1 MEIKDL
7 LSYRNNNINLKK
19 ENKTNEKLYKN
30 IIIKDEGP
38 VDNNRNKKK
47 IMNEKNYQINIVNSS
62 KDIYDINNNNNYMKI
77 KNKIIYTDI
86 NLLLNNK
93 IKSKKIKNNNT
104 YEKINTD
111 FKQNKI
117 KNLELLPKNSDKIG
131 K

>member
-1 MEIKDL
+1 
-7 LSYRNNNINLKK
+7 
-19 ENKTNEKLYKN
+19 
-30 IIIKDEGP
+30 
-38 VDNNRNKKK
+38 
-47 IMNEKNYQINIVNSS
+47 MNEKNYQINIVNSS
-62 KDIYDINNNNNYMKI
+62 KDIHDINNNNNYMKI

>member
-1 MEIKDL
+1 MK
-7 LSYRNNNINLKK
+7 
-19 ENKTNEKLYKN
+19 
-30 IIIKDEGP
+30 GP
-38 VDNNRNKKK
+38 FDNNRNKKK

-62 KDIYDINNNNNYMKI
+62 KDIHDINNNNNMKI

-93 IKSKKIKNNNT
+93 IKNKKIKNNNT